1 MTACTASTQARS
13 ERGDALGDAE
23 ALALGDALGDAEG
36 LGRGDAEGLALGD
49 AEGLA
54 LGDADALGDGEACV
68 TVMLVTPFWVVALTS
83 APDAPMRKMPEIAP
97 ALA

>member
-1 MTACTASTQARS
+1 MSGMAPCSPIAGASTIPRAIHT
-13 ERGDALGDAE
+13 
-23 ALALGDALGDAEG
+23 LGDALGVAEG
-36 LGRGDAEGLALGD
+36 PALGDALGD

-68 TVMLVTPFWVVALTS
+68 TVMVVTPFWVVALTI

-97 ALA
+97 AFA